1 VLKVFVDYI
10 RKAGHVI
17 QINQAFR
24 DSSLR
29 PDIVISSTTP
39 PTIID
44 LTIPFD
50 APESLLAG

>member
-50 APESLLAG
+50 VPESLLAG